1 MQCSAGRPENRCMP
15 PVTGPAQ
22 QPSSVTYLS
31 VRVHRGDDPVE
42 LQRRLEAVL
51 LIARSVA
58 PAVLPAAS

>member
-1 MQCSAGRPENRCMP
+1 MQGRRPDTEDWGMP
-15 PVTGPAQ
+15 PVTAPA

-31 VRVHRGDDPVE
+31 LRVRRGDDAAE

-58 PAVLPAAS
+58 PAVLPVAS

>member
-1 MQCSAGRPENRCMP
+1 MP